1 MSLVKFCNDFV
12 ILHAI
17 EKSTPINMSWETKN
31 YSILLVEDNKL
42 NQTVV
47 KFTLKRFG
55 YLIDVA
61 NNGIEAVEKYREG
74 EYDFIL
80 MDIMMPEMDGIEATK
95 CIRDYEDGRMRI
107 PIIALTADIMI
118 ANEEKCLESG
128 MDAHLSKPFEI
139 ESLFKVLEKLDL

>member
-1 MSLVKFCNDFV
+1 
-12 ILHAI
+12 
-17 EKSTPINMSWETKN
+17 MSWETKN

-55 YLIDVA
+55 YFIDVA
-61 NNGIEAVEKYREG
+61 NNGLEAIEKFKNG
-74 EYDFIL
+74 NYDFIL

-95 CIRDYEDGRMRI
+95 AIRNLEEGKLI

-118 ANEEKCLESG
+118 ANEEKCLNSG
-128 MDAHLSKPFEI
+128 MNGHIAKPFEI
-139 ESLFKVLEKLDL
+139 DNLFKVLKSLNL

>member
-1 MSLVKFCNDFV
+1 
-12 ILHAI
+12 
-17 EKSTPINMSWETKN
+17 MSWETKN

-47 KFTLKRFG
+47 KFTLKRYG

-61 NNGIEAVEKYREG
+61 NNGFEAVEKFKQG

-80 MDIMMPEMDGIEATK
+80 MDIMMPEMDGLEATK
-95 CIRDYEDGRMRI
+95 EIRKLESKEHI

-118 ANEEKCLESG
+118 ANEEKCLQNG
-128 MDAHLSKPFEI
+128 MNAHITKPFEI
-139 ESLFKVLEKLDL
+139 ESLFKVLKSLDL

>member
-1 MSLVKFCNDFV
+1 
-12 ILHAI
+12 LHAI

-95 CIRDYEDGRMRI
+95 CIRDYEDGRMHI